1 MRTQRTRD
9 VRPAGGVI
17 LTGVSTVDIVR
28 GITRPNSA
36 AARASVEVA
45 TAYCSPALVNHCIRS
60 YVWAAFY
67 ARREEI
73 TFDAE
78 LLYVASMLHDI
89 GLMAAFDSHTMPFEE
104 AGGHVAWVFAAGA
117 GWPPERRTRAAEII
131 EAHMRGTE
139 REDDVEGFLLALATS
154 LDISGR
160 HPEWWPADFRA
171 QVVALYPRLT
181 LRDEFLRCFE
191 DQAARKP
198 ESSAASAMRNGIA
211 GRLAANVL
219 DHPDPGART

>member
-1 MRTQRTRD
+1 VRCSALSD
-9 VRPAGGVI
+9 VRLVGGVI
-17 LTGVSTVDIVR
+17 LTGVSTDEIVPGIVR
-28 GITRPNSA
+28 PDSA
-36 AARASVEVA
+36 AAYASVEVA
-45 TAYCSPALVNHCIRS
+45 AAYCSPALVNHCIRS
-60 YVWAAFY
+60 YVWAASY
-67 ARREEI
+67 ASRNAI

-89 GLMAAFDSHTMPFEE
+89 GLMAAFDSHTMPFED

-117 GWPPERRTRAAEII
+117 GWPAERRTRAAEII
-131 EAHMRGTE
+131 VAHMRGTE
-139 REDDVEGFLLALATS
+139 LEDDVEGYLLALATS

-160 HPEWWPADFRA
+160 HPEWWPADFRDA
-171 QVVALYPRLT
+171 VVGLYPRLT
-181 LRDEFLRCFE
+181 LREEFLRCFE

-211 GRLAANVL
+211 GRLMANVL